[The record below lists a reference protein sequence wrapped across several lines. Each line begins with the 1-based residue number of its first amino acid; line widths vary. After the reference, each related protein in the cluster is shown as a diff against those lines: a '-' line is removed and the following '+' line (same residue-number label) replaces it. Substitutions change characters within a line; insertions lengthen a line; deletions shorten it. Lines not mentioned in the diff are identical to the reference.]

1 MNKIFKLITSISF
14 LFFSI
19 NAALSEENF
28 FNEALKMYQNEKYED
43 ARFMLERNIVFN
55 PKDAKSYLY
64 LAKIYNHEE
73 DQNKEEYNLE
83 TTLLIEP
90 NNEEAILMLMK
101 IALKK
106 SNYSKVNDLSQTFIK
121 VCKKLCD
128 ENNEIQKSL
137 KNIEPATMSLDQ
149 NLNKILIIDFGS
161 QFTQLIARRIR
172 ELGVFSEI
180 VSHKK
185 IKIKHIDKSI
195 KGIILS
201 GGPLNVY
208 EINKYSFDKKIINL
222 SIPILGICFG
232 HQILSKLN
240 GGRVKQSKHRE
251 FGLANIYKKN
261 ESLLIKNFFNKQK
274 SKKVWMSHAD
284 QVSKLPKNFKVIA
297 SSTNSK
303 FAIVENKLNKFY
315 GIQFHPEVTH
325 TENGKKLIS
334 NFIFLI
340 CKIKR
345 NWSSKDQ
352 KIQLIK
358 EVKDQVGSEKVIC
371 ALSGGVDSS
380 VVAQL
385 LNKAIGKKLY
395 CIFVNTGLLRKNEE
409 VQVVQ
414 TFKKRLKI
422 NLIYVNAEKEFLK
435 KLHNV
440 SDPEKK
446 RKIIGNLFI
455 KIFERYAKKI
465 KNVKF
470 LAQGTLYP
478 DLIES
483 RSVTGSQTS
492 KIKSHHNVGGL
503 PKKMKLKL
511 VEPLKFLFK
520 DEVRKLGLEL
530 NLNKDIISR
539 HPFPGPGLAIRM
551 PGLITNE
558 KIKILKEADY
568 YFIQALRDHGL
579 YHKIWQAYAALL
591 PVKTVGVMG
600 DNRTY
605 EYLCLLRAITSEDGM
620 TADFY
625 EFKKSFMETISN
637 KIVNSIRGIN
647 RVVYDITSKPP
658 STIELE

>member
-1 MNKIFKLITSISF
+1 
-14 LFFSI
+14 
-19 NAALSEENF
+19 
-28 FNEALKMYQNEKYED
+28 
-43 ARFMLERNIVFN
+43 
-55 PKDAKSYLY
+55 
-64 LAKIYNHEE
+64 
-73 DQNKEEYNLE
+73 
-83 TTLLIEP
+83 
-90 NNEEAILMLMK
+90 
-101 IALKK
+101 
-106 SNYSKVNDLSQTFIK
+106 
-121 VCKKLCD
+121 
-128 ENNEIQKSL
+128 
-137 KNIEPATMSLDQ
+137 MSLDQ
-149 NLNKILIIDFGS
+149 NLDKVVIIDFGS

-185 IKIKHIDKSI
+185 IRTSGINQSVR
-195 KGIILS
+195 GIILS

-208 EINKYSFDKKIINL
+208 QINKYSFDKKILELN
-222 SIPILGICFG
+222 IPILGICFG

-240 GGRVKQSKHRE
+240 GGRVRQSKHRE
-251 FGLANIYKKN
+251 FGLANIFKKRD
-261 ESLLIKNFFNKQK
+261 SLLTKNFYGV
-274 SKKVWMSHAD
+274 KKTKEVWMSHAD
-284 QVSKLPKNFKVIA
+284 QVSKLPKNFQVIA

-303 FAIVENKLNKFY
+303 YAIVENKLKKYY
-315 GIQFHPEVTH
+315 GVQFHPEVTH

-334 NFIFLI
+334 NFVFLI
-340 CKIKR
+340 CKIKK

-352 KIQLIK
+352 KIKLIN
-358 EVKDQVGSEKVIC
+358 EVRDQVGSHKVIC

-395 CIFVNTGLLRKNEE
+395 CIFVNTGLLRKDEE
-409 VQVVQ
+409 TQVVQ
-414 TFKKRLKI
+414 TFKKRLKM
-422 NLIYVNAEKEFLK
+422 NLIYVNAENEFLG
-435 KLHNV
+435 KLKNV
-440 SDPEKK
+440 YDPEKK

-465 KNVKF
+465 KDVKF

-483 RSVTGSQTS
+483 KSVTGSQTS

-503 PKKMKLKL
+503 PKKMNLKL

-530 NLNKDIISR
+530 KLSNEIISR

-551 PGLITNE
+551 PGNITNE

-568 YFIQALRDHGL
+568 YFIQALKDHGL

-620 TADFY
+620 TADFF
-625 EFKKSFMETISN
+625 EFRKSFMQTISN

-647 RVVYDITSKPP
+647 RVVYDVTSKPP

>member
-1 MNKIFKLITSISF
+1 MILNNS
-14 LFFSI
+14 
-19 NAALSEENF
+19 LS
-28 FNEALKMYQNEKYED
+28 
-43 ARFMLERNIVFN
+43 
-55 PKDAKSYLY
+55 
-64 LAKIYNHEE
+64 
-73 DQNKEEYNLE
+73 
-83 TTLLIEP
+83 
-90 NNEEAILMLMK
+90 
-101 IALKK
+101 
-106 SNYSKVNDLSQTFIK
+106 
-121 VCKKLCD
+121 
-128 ENNEIQKSL
+128 
-137 KNIEPATMSLDQ
+137 
-149 NLNKILIIDFGS
+149 KILIIDFGS

-180 VSHKK
+180 ISHKK
-185 IKIKHIDKSI
+185 VNETNIVKQNI

-208 EINKYSFDKKIINL
+208 ENNKFNFDKNIFKLN
-222 SIPILGICFG
+222 IPVLGICFG
-232 HQILSKLN
+232 HQILSKEL
-240 GGRVKQSKHRE
+240 GGKVKKSDHRE
-251 FGLANIYKKN
+251 FGLAEIKKISN
-261 ESLLIKNFFNKQK
+261 SLLTKNFFNKK
-274 SKKVWMSHAD
+274 NKNNVWMSHAD
-284 QVSKLPKNFKVIA
+284 KVSKMPNNFKVIA
-297 SSTNSK
+297 SSKNSK
-303 FAIVENKLNKFY
+303 LAVIENHNKKFY
-315 GIQFHPEVTH
+315 GVQFHPEVTH
-325 TENGKKLIS
+325 TNKGKILFR
-334 NFIFLI
+334 NFLFLI

-345 NWSSKDQ
+345 NWSSKEQ
-352 KIQLIK
+352 KFKLIEEIK
-358 EVKDQVGSEKVIC
+358 KQVGNNKVIC
-371 ALSGGVDSS
+371 GLSGGVDSS

-385 LNKAIGKKLY
+385 LSKAIGKNLT
-395 CIFVNTGLLRKNEE
+395 CIFVNNGLLRKNEE
-409 VQVVQ
+409 VQVVNN
-414 TFKKRLKI
+414 FKKKLKI
-422 NLIYVNAEKEFLK
+422 KLIYVNAEKEFIK
-435 KLHNV
+435 KLSNV

-483 RSVTGSQTS
+483 KSVTGSQTS

-520 DEVRKLGLEL
+520 DEVRNLGLEL
-530 NLNKDIISR
+530 NLTKDMILR

-551 PGLITNE
+551 PGVITNE

-568 YFIQALRDHGL
+568 YFIYELKKSNL
-579 YHKIWQAYAALL
+579 YDKIWQAYAALL

-605 EYLCLLRAITSEDGM
+605 EHICLLRAITSEDGM

-625 EFKKSFMETISN
+625 NFDKKFMQTISN
-637 KIVNSIRGIN
+637 KIINNIRGIN

>member
-1 MNKIFKLITSISF
+1 MG
-14 LFFSI
+14 
-19 NAALSEENF
+19 
-28 FNEALKMYQNEKYED
+28 
-43 ARFMLERNIVFN
+43 
-55 PKDAKSYLY
+55 
-64 LAKIYNHEE
+64 
-73 DQNKEEYNLE
+73 
-83 TTLLIEP
+83 
-90 NNEEAILMLMK
+90 
-101 IALKK
+101 
-106 SNYSKVNDLSQTFIK
+106 
-121 VCKKLCD
+121 
-128 ENNEIQKSL
+128 
-137 KNIEPATMSLDQ
+137 LD
-149 NLNKILIIDFGS
+149 KILIIDFGS

-180 VSHKK
+180 ISHKNIRVK
-185 IKIKHIDKSI
+185 YIDETI

-208 EINKYSFDKKIINL
+208 QINKYSFNKKILDFN
-222 SIPILGICFG
+222 IPTLGICFG
-232 HQILSKLN
+232 HQILSKLY
-240 GGRVKQSKHRE
+240 GGRIKQSKHRE
-251 FGLANIYKKN
+251 FGLAKIYKKKN
-261 ESLLIKNFFNKQK
+261 SLLVNSFF
-274 SKKVWMSHAD
+274 SKKTKEVWMSHAD
-284 QVSKLPKNFKVIA
+284 QVTKLPRNFKVVA
-297 SSTNSK
+297 SSDNSK
-303 FAIVENKLNKFY
+303 FAIIENKIKKFY
-315 GIQFHPEVTH
+315 GVQFHPEVTH
-325 TENGKKLIS
+325 TENGKKIIS

-345 NWSSKDQ
+345 NWSSKNQ

-358 EVKDQVGSEKVIC
+358 EVKAKVGSSKVIC

-409 VQVVQ
+409 TQVIQ

-422 NLIYVNAEKEFLK
+422 NLIYVNAAKEFLK
-435 KLHNV
+435 KLSNV

-446 RKIIGNLFI
+446 RKIIGNFFI

-483 RSVTGSQTS
+483 KSVTGSQTS

-503 PKKMKLKL
+503 PKKMNLKL

-530 NLNKDIISR
+530 NLSKDIISR

-551 PGLITNE
+551 PGIITNE

-568 YFIQALRDHGL
+568 YFIKALKENGL

-605 EYLCLLRAITSEDGM
+605 EYICLLRAITSEDGM

-625 EFKKSFMETISN
+625 DFNKSILQTISN
-637 KIVNSIRGIN
+637 KIVNNIRGIN

>member
-1 MNKIFKLITSISF
+1 
-14 LFFSI
+14 
-19 NAALSEENF
+19 
-28 FNEALKMYQNEKYED
+28 
-43 ARFMLERNIVFN
+43 
-55 PKDAKSYLY
+55 
-64 LAKIYNHEE
+64 
-73 DQNKEEYNLE
+73 
-83 TTLLIEP
+83 
-90 NNEEAILMLMK
+90 
-101 IALKK
+101 
-106 SNYSKVNDLSQTFIK
+106 
-121 VCKKLCD
+121 
-128 ENNEIQKSL
+128 
-137 KNIEPATMSLDQ
+137 MSLDK

-172 ELGVFSEI
+172 ESGVYSEI
-180 VSHKK
+180 ISHKK
-185 IKIKHIDKSI
+185 VKNKNIDNSI

-208 EINKYSFDKKIINL
+208 QINKYSFDKRIIENQ
-222 SIPILGICFG
+222 IPVLGICFG

-240 GGRVKQSKHRE
+240 GGRVKQSKYRE
-251 FGLANIYKKN
+251 FGLANIRKKR
-261 ESLLIKNFFNKQK
+261 ECILTKNFFNKK
-274 SKKVWMSHAD
+274 NINKVWMSHAD
-284 QVSKLPKNFKVIA
+284 QVSKLPKNFNVIA
-297 SSTNSK
+297 SSQNSK
-303 FAIVENKLNKFY
+303 FAIIENKKKNFY
-315 GIQFHPEVTH
+315 GVQFHPEVTH
-325 TENGKKLIS
+325 TENGKKLIN

-352 KIQLIK
+352 KIKLIK
-358 EVKDQVGSEKVIC
+358 DVQNLVGKNKVIC

-385 LNKAIGKKLY
+385 LNKAIGKKLF

-409 VQVVQ
+409 IQVVK
-414 TFKKRLKI
+414 TFKKKLKI
-422 NLIYVNAEKEFLK
+422 NLIYVNAENEFLR
-435 KLHNV
+435 KLNNV

-455 KIFERYAKKI
+455 KIFERYAKRI

-483 RSVTGSQTS
+483 KSVTGSQTS

-530 NLNKDIISR
+530 KLSKEIISR

-551 PGLITNE
+551 PGIITKE
-558 KIKILKEADY
+558 KIKILKEADN
-568 YFIQALRDHGL
+568 YFIQALREHNL
-579 YHKIWQAYAALL
+579 YNKIWQAYAALL

-625 EFKKSFMETISN
+625 DFKKSFIQMISN
-637 KIVNSIRGIN
+637 KIVNSIRGVN
-647 RVVYDITSKPP
+647 RVVYDVTSKPP

>member
-1 MNKIFKLITSISF
+1 
-14 LFFSI
+14 
-19 NAALSEENF
+19 
-28 FNEALKMYQNEKYED
+28 
-43 ARFMLERNIVFN
+43 
-55 PKDAKSYLY
+55 
-64 LAKIYNHEE
+64 
-73 DQNKEEYNLE
+73 
-83 TTLLIEP
+83 
-90 NNEEAILMLMK
+90 
-101 IALKK
+101 
-106 SNYSKVNDLSQTFIK
+106 
-121 VCKKLCD
+121 
-128 ENNEIQKSL
+128 
-137 KNIEPATMSLDQ
+137 MSLDK
-149 NLNKILIIDFGS
+149 NLNKIIIIDFGS
-161 QFTQLIARRIR
+161 QFTQLIARRVR

-185 IKIKHIDKSI
+185 IKLKDINNSI
-195 KGIILS
+195 KGIVLS

-208 EINKYSFDKKIINL
+208 QINKYSFDKKIL
-222 SIPILGICFG
+222 QLDIPVLGICFG

-251 FGLANIYKKN
+251 FGLANVYKKN
-261 ESLLIKNFFNKQK
+261 NSFLTKNFFENKK
-274 SKKVWMSHAD
+274 SKQVWMSHAD
-284 QVSKLPKNFKVIA
+284 QVSKLPKNFKVVA

-303 FAIVENKLNKFY
+303 FAIVENKIKKYY
-315 GIQFHPEVTH
+315 GVQFHPEVTH

-352 KIQLIK
+352 KNQLIK
-358 EVKDQVGSEKVIC
+358 NIKKQVGNKKVIC

-395 CIFVNTGLLRKNEE
+395 CIFVNTGLLRKSEE
-409 VQVVQ
+409 IQVVQ
-414 TFKKRLKI
+414 TFKKRLKM

-435 KLHNV
+435 KLKNV

-483 RSVTGSQTS
+483 KSVTGSQTS

-503 PKKMKLKL
+503 PKKMNLKL

-530 NLNKDIISR
+530 KLSKEIISR

-551 PGLITNE
+551 PGKITYE

-568 YFIQALRDHGL
+568 YFIQALKDHGL

-605 EYLCLLRAITSEDGM
+605 EYLCLLRAITSYDGM
-620 TADFY
+620 TADYY
-625 EFKKSFMETISN
+625 EFKKSFMQSISN

-647 RVVYDITSKPP
+647 RVVYDVTSKPP

>member
-1 MNKIFKLITSISF
+1 M
-14 LFFSI
+14 
-19 NAALSEENF
+19 
-28 FNEALKMYQNEKYED
+28 
-43 ARFMLERNIVFN
+43 
-55 PKDAKSYLY
+55 
-64 LAKIYNHEE
+64 
-73 DQNKEEYNLE
+73 
-83 TTLLIEP
+83 
-90 NNEEAILMLMK
+90 
-101 IALKK
+101 
-106 SNYSKVNDLSQTFIK
+106 
-121 VCKKLCD
+121 D
-128 ENNEIQKSL
+128 E
-137 KNIEPATMSLDQ
+137 
-149 NLNKILIIDFGS
+149 
-161 QFTQLIARRIR
+161 
-172 ELGVFSEI
+172 
-180 VSHKK
+180 
-185 IKIKHIDKSI
+185 
-195 KGIILS
+195 
-201 GGPLNVY
+201 
-208 EINKYSFDKKIINL
+208 
-222 SIPILGICFG
+222 
-232 HQILSKLN
+232 
-240 GGRVKQSKHRE
+240 
-251 FGLANIYKKN
+251 
-261 ESLLIKNFFNKQK
+261 
-274 SKKVWMSHAD
+274 SHAD

-297 SSTNSK
+297 SSQNSK
-303 FAIVENKLNKFY
+303 FAVVENKFKNYY
-315 GIQFHPEVTH
+315 GVQFHPEVTH

-340 CKIKR
+340 CKMRK

-352 KIQLIK
+352 KIKLIK
-358 EVKDQVGSEKVIC
+358 DARQMVGNNKVIC

-385 LNKAIGKKLY
+385 LNKAIGKNLH

-409 VQVVQ
+409 KQVVA
-414 TFKKRLKI
+414 TFKKKLKI
-422 NLIYVNAEKEFLK
+422 NLTYVNAEKEFLR
-435 KLHNV
+435 KLSNI

-483 RSVTGSQTS
+483 KSVTGSQTS

-530 NLNKDIISR
+530 NLSREIISR

-551 PGLITNE
+551 PGIITKE
-558 KIKILKEADY
+558 KINILKEADH
-568 YFIQALRDHGL
+568 YFIQALRDHNL

-625 EFKKSFMETISN
+625 EFKKSFIQEISN

>member
-1 MNKIFKLITSISF
+1 
-14 LFFSI
+14 
-19 NAALSEENF
+19 
-28 FNEALKMYQNEKYED
+28 
-43 ARFMLERNIVFN
+43 
-55 PKDAKSYLY
+55 
-64 LAKIYNHEE
+64 
-73 DQNKEEYNLE
+73 
-83 TTLLIEP
+83 
-90 NNEEAILMLMK
+90 
-101 IALKK
+101 
-106 SNYSKVNDLSQTFIK
+106 
-121 VCKKLCD
+121 
-128 ENNEIQKSL
+128 
-137 KNIEPATMSLDQ
+137 MSLDQ
-149 NLNKILIIDFGS
+149 NLFKIIIIDFGS

-180 VSHKK
+180 ISHKK
-185 IKIKHIDKSI
+185 IKNKDIDSSI
-195 KGIILS
+195 RGIILS

-208 EINKYSFDKKIINL
+208 QINKYSFDKKIINL
-222 SIPILGICFG
+222 NIPILGICFG

-251 FGLANIYKKN
+251 FGLANIYKKS
-261 ESLLIKNFFNKQK
+261 ESLLTKNFFNKKK
-274 SKKVWMSHAD
+274 SKRVWMSHAD
-284 QVSKLPKNFKVIA
+284 QVSKLPRDFKVVA

-303 FAIVENKLNKFY
+303 FAIVENKQKKFY

-334 NFIFLI
+334 NFIFLV
-340 CKIKR
+340 CKMKR
-345 NWSSKDQ
+345 NWSPKDQ

-358 EVKDQVGSEKVIC
+358 EVKNQVGSEKVIC

-385 LNKAIGKKLY
+385 LNKAIGNKLY

-409 VQVVQ
+409 LQVIQ
-414 TFKKRLKI
+414 TFKKRLKM

-465 KNVKF
+465 KDVKF

-483 RSVTGSQTS
+483 KSVTGSQTS

-503 PKKMKLKL
+503 PKKMNLKL

-530 NLNKDIISR
+530 NLSKDIISR

-551 PGLITNE
+551 PGVITNE

-625 EFKKSFMETISN
+625 EFKKSFMQTISN

-647 RVVYDITSKPP
+647 RVVYDVTSKPP